1 MEARL
6 NSRIK
11 MRAMTVAFF
20 AVLCLCHSP
29 LKAQSL
35 PDLPEIVFDNFETDI
50 REQVRKAYADAKAKP
65 RDAQASGWLG
75 MTLHTYEQYEFAAI
89 CYERAHQLEPTEF
102 RWAYYLGMT
111 QAELGKQSE
120 AASSF
125 KAALQIDKDHLPAQ
139 LRLAE
144 ALLAADRMA
153 ESRQLYELVIKR
165 NAGLA
170 QAYYGLGRIAA
181 ANGNQIAAIG
191 HYRKALELFADYG
204 AAHYSLGLAL
214 RDQGKTTEAQEHLA
228 LSQQLK
234 LSRPTLEDPLIMAI
248 AEMNAGASNH
258 LKRGALLESSGQ
270 IAESIAEHERALE
283 INPWLVQA
291 HINLISLYGRVGQV
305 EKAEKAYRAAIG
317 INPDLA
323 DSYYNYGV
331 LVFGQDRF
339 KEAAQAFQQC
349 LQLNPYYAEAHH
361 NYAVLIEREGKLDEA
376 ALHYRKAIE
385 NKPGYRS
392 AHFYLG
398 RILVNQNKMAEAI
411 EQFQQTLTPEDEET
425 PRYTYALGA
434 TYIRSGDRQKGI
446 QYLREALKKA
456 SAMNQTQLANSIERD
471 LKTLE
476 QYK

>member
-1 MEARL
+1 MV
-6 NSRIK
+6 
-11 MRAMTVAFF
+11 VAVF
-20 AVLCLCHSP
+20 AALCLFP
-29 LKAQSL
+29 LPMKGQSL

-50 REQVRKAYADAKAKP
+50 REQVRKALADAKAKP
-65 RDAQASGWLG
+65 RDALANGWLG

-89 CYERAHQLEPTEF
+89 CYQRAHLLEPMEF

-120 AASSF
+120 AAASF
-125 KAALQIDKDHLPAQ
+125 KAALRVDKDHLPAQ
-139 LRLAE
+139 LRLAD
-144 ALLAADRMA
+144 ALLADGQMT

-165 NAGLA
+165 NAGIA

-181 ANGNQIAAIG
+181 ANGNQITAIG
-191 HYRKALELFADYG
+191 HYRKALELFPEYG

-214 RDQGKTTEAQEHLA
+214 RNQGKTTEAQEHLA

-248 AEMNAGASNH
+248 AEMNAGASKY
-258 LKRGALLESSGQ
+258 LKRGSLLESSGQ
-270 IAESIAEHERALE
+270 IAESIVEHERALE

-291 HINLISLYGRVGQV
+291 HINLISLYGRIGQV
-305 EKAEKAYRAAIG
+305 EKAERAYRAAIG

-339 KEAAQAFQQC
+339 KEAAQAFQKC

-361 NYAVLIEREGKLDEA
+361 NYAVIIEREGKLDEA
-376 ALHYRKAIE
+376 AMHYRKAIE

-392 AHFYLG
+392 AHFHLG
-398 RILVNQNKMAEAI
+398 RILVNQNKMSEAI

-476 QYK
+476 QNR